1 MYSNIP
7 IVIICYNNYKYVKN
21 TLEQIKKI
29 NFAYYKNIIIMN
41 NCSTCTDTIHFLK
54 NIDVEVIYMK
64 ENIAP
69 QISNNI
75 NKNIYNILPDK
86 FILTDPDLEFN
97 IDLPNNFVEILSNLS
112 DKYNSYKIGF
122 AIDISDFD
130 KMFPGIYHN
139 GLNIYDWENQF
150 WKNKII
156 DDKYQLYNADID
168 TTLALINK
176 KNIDKINIRVAGN
189 FLSKHL
195 PWYIDNKINNI
206 YETYILYKQQTKIS
220 TIKDMIINFIENNYT
235 KVYKNNEMFLIDK
248 KNSYMSLTNKGF
260 NINKYMDKN
269 KIFIFIGDCDGVK
282 SLYASRKSKH
292 VYCIEPDKQKFNNL
306 TTNMR
311 NNCYNYTLINKN
323 ISYTIDK
330 ILIDYHI
337 NENDIS
343 LINIDIK
350 GKEED
355 ILIDLYNIHNKYNIP
370 LYINFDYGKWNN
382 KKLDKFY
389 FLDYNQKKEIQTYSF
404 TGILLKNQN
413 IKIIKDNNETN
424 YTVLLIICFII
435 IIIYNSQ
442 ELL

>member
-21 TLEQIKKI
+21 TLDQIKKI
-29 NFAYYKNIIIMN
+29 NLAYYKNIIIMD

-54 NIDVEVIYMK
+54 DIDVNVNVNVIYMK
-64 ENIAP
+64 ANISP
-69 QISNNI
+69 RVSKNI
-75 NKNIYNILPDK
+75 NQNIYDILPDK

-112 DKYNSYKIGF
+112 DKYNCYKIGF
-122 AIDISDFD
+122 ALDISDFD
-130 KMFPGIYHN
+130 KMFPGIYYQS
-139 GLNIYDWENQF
+139 LNINDWENQF
-150 WKNKII
+150 WKNKIT
-156 DDKYQLYNADID
+156 DDKYELYNAEID
-168 TTLALINK
+168 TTFALINK
-176 KNIDKINIRVAGN
+176 KNINKINIRVAGD
-189 FLSKHL
+189 FLAKHL

-235 KVYKNNEMFLIDK
+235 KVYKNNEMFLIEK
-248 KNSYMSLTNKGF
+248 KSHYMSLTNEAF
-260 NINKYMDKN
+260 NINKYLDKN
-269 KIFIFIGDCDGVK
+269 KIFIDIGASNGEK

-292 VYCIEPDKQKFNNL
+292 VYCIEAEEQIFNNL
-306 TTNMR
+306 TINMK
-311 NNCYNYTLINKN
+311 NNCNNYTLINKN

-337 NENDIS
+337 NVNDIS

-370 LYINFDYGKWNN
+370 LYIYFYYDKWKDKN
-382 KKLDKFY
+382 LDKFY
-389 FLDYNQKKEIQTYSF
+389 FLDDKQKKQIQIYSYKSIIFFNHIIEI
-404 TGILLKNQN
+404 
-413 IKIIKDNNETN
+413 
-424 YTVLLIICFII
+424 C
-435 IIIYNSQ
+435 
-442 ELL
+442 ELLENSNNSFLTLLLLTKSVNKRI